1 MHVKVSSIFFL
12 HLFVVELVRP
22 TLLLNLFVKLSVE
35 RVFDLAASFS
45 AVLQCI
51 PIATANTLSTPTMSM
66 LKICFRES
74 LLSLGMINGHCKANC
89 RTTFEKLPKRSA
101 QGLSSDNRSLVVLSS
116 PCAVN

>member
-1 MHVKVSSIFFL
+1 MCLCKCLSEGLFVHVKVSSIVFL

-51 PIATANTLSTPTMSM
+51 PIATANTLST
-66 LKICFRES
+66 CFRES

-101 QGLSSDNRSLVVLSS
+101 QGLSSDNRSLVVLS
-116 PCAVN
+116 